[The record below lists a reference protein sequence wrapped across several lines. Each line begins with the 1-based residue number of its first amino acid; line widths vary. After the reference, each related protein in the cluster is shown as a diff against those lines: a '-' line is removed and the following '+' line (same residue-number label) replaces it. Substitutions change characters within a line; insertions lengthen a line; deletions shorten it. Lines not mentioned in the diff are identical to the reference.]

1 MLTQSPNDQLRG
13 FGESAF
19 IRELLADL
27 GSACPP
33 PPQGPGDDT
42 AVLLPS
48 DRQRLVTA
56 DPVVFNQHF
65 TAGVRPAD
73 VAAKLIRRNLSDI
86 AAMGGQPEA
95 ALLSL
100 SLNAKTSRRW
110 LRLFARALG
119 REARR
124 YGVAIIGGDC
134 CQTEGPPGFFMT
146 LIGQSVANRVLTR
159 SGARKGDRVFVTG
172 SLGGSILGRQF
183 RFQPRLAEGRWLV
196 RRRAVHSMIDLSDGL
211 AKDLLELI
219 PDGLA
224 VRLEIPR
231 IPLAPAARIRAR
243 DSGLPALSHAFHDGE
258 DFELLFTVSGRSDP
272 VGFAAAW
279 KQAFRTR
286 LSCIGTLVGR
296 PSDESLIL
304 ADSAPPGFI
313 LGQGYEHFR

>member
-1 MLTQSPNDQLRG
+1 MLTSSPKDQLRG

-33 PPQGPGDDT
+33 SPWGPGDDT
-42 AVLLPS
+42 AVLPVS

-65 TAGVRPAD
+65 TADVRPAD

-86 AAMGGQPEA
+86 AAMGGEPEA

-100 SLNAKTSRRW
+100 SLHPETSRRW

-124 YGVAIIGGDC
+124 FGVAIVGGDC
-134 CQTEGPPGFFMT
+134 GQTDGPPGLFMT
-146 LIGQSVANRVLTR
+146 LIGRSVANRVLTR
-159 SGARKGDRVFVTG
+159 SGARSGDRVFVTG

-183 RFQPRLAEGRWLV
+183 RFQPRLEEGRWLV

-224 VRLEIPR
+224 VHLDGPR
-231 IPLAPAARIRAR
+231 IPLAPAARTRAR
-243 DSGLPALSHAFHDGE
+243 ESGLPALTHAFQDGE

-272 VGFAAAW
+272 IRFAADW
-279 KQAFRTR
+279 KHAFRTR
-286 LSCIGTLVGR
+286 LSCIGTLVSR
-296 PSDESLIL
+296 PADGSLIL
-304 ADSAPPGFI
+304 ADSSPPGFT